1 MIRYGTGSIDLQ
13 MIIEQELDMEQEV
26 GKHLLDT
33 KELQEDLE
41 AVGLESFIIDEDTDF
56 DSPEFQE
63 LGNMLKNE

>member
-1 MIRYGTGSIDLQ
+1 VIRYGTGSIDLQ
-13 MIIEQELDMEQEV
+13 MIIEQGLDMEQEV

-41 AVGLESFIIDEDTDF
+41 AVGLESIIIDEDTDF